1 MFQHDPAPS
10 VSDHFSSPVR
20 TGIVMRVDRGAA
32 IVADGDPRGPLIQMQ
47 LSPDLRQP
55 AGPGSGPGSGSG
67 SGRLCTG
74 DRVTWQRRPDG
85 QATVESV
92 QPRRTLLTRAS
103 ASGTSV
109 RQLLAANVDVVAA
122 VEGLMPDPDLRRL
135 SRLLALAWSSGAQP
149 VALLTKADLV
159 PDSDQFAA
167 EVGAV
172 NACPVITVS
181 AVTGTGV
188 EDVAELLAGD
198 RTMALLG
205 ASGAGKSSL
214 INALAGGELM
224 QTQALR
230 RDGKG
235 RHTTVTRE
243 LHPVRDGWIIDGPG
257 LRGVGLDG
265 ADGLDLTFA
274 DIAGL
279 AAQCRFRD
287 CEHKSEPGCTVLEAV
302 DGGQLDPD
310 RLDSWRQL
318 QAEGL
323 RQEMRRDNRLR
334 AEQNR
339 KQRVMGRAMR
349 RQRNRP

>member
-1 MFQHDPAPS
+1 M
-10 VSDHFSSPVR
+10 
-20 TGIVMRVDRGAA
+20 TGTVIRVDRGGAV
-32 IVADGDPRGPLIQMQ
+32 VAQGGPGGPLIQMQ
-47 LSPDLRQP
+47 LSPALRGP
-55 AGPGSGPGSGSG
+55 AGSQPGSAV
-67 SGRLCTG
+67 LCTG
-74 DRVTWQRRPDG
+74 DRVTWQPHADPDDPGERP
-85 QATVESV
+85 AVESV
-92 QPRRTLLTRAS
+92 LPRRTLLSRAS

-109 RQLLAANVDVVAA
+109 RQLLAANMDVVAV

-159 PDSDQFAA
+159 PDGDQFAA
-167 EVGAV
+167 EVAAV

-181 AVTGTGV
+181 AVTGQGV
-188 EDVAELLAGD
+188 EDVAKLLSGG
-198 RTMALLG
+198 RTLALLG

-224 QTQALR
+224 RTQTLR

-243 LHPVRDGWIIDGPG
+243 LHQVQDGWVIDGPG

-265 ADGLDLTFA
+265 SDGLDMTFA
-274 DIAGL
+274 DISGL
-279 AAQCRFRD
+279 ATECRFRD
-287 CEHKSEPGCTVLEAV
+287 CGHESEPGCAVLAAV
-302 DGGQLDPD
+302 EGQRLDPD

-323 RQEMRRDNRLR
+323 RQEMRRDSRLR

-339 KQRVMGRAMR
+339 KVRVMGRAMR
-349 RQRNRP
+349 RQRSFRP